1 MFPPSSR
8 NFEDTDVWFSVND
21 SKSQGAGVSAIYLYP
36 SPISLN
42 LLQTRGCPF
51 KFERWKDITPEIC
64 EANFNIVIF
73 VLLFFLLKLSNKVS
87 RWSCTVSFVLLF
99 VVRRPTRRL
108 LNSFYACFSF
118 SLAVFQC
125 VVGQINY
132 YISFVITLIRFMDKP
147 EVIFQNQG
155 KCTLMPDN
163 TERMPL
169 EFFNYL
175 L

>member
-1 MFPPSSR
+1 MWCHPPCLLIRGSIR
-8 NFEDTDVWFSVND
+8 NLFS
-21 SKSQGAGVSAIYLYP
+21 
-36 SPISLN
+36 
-42 LLQTRGCPF
+42 TRGCPF
-51 KFERWKDITPEIC
+51 KFERWKVITPEIR

-73 VLLFFLLKLSNKVS
+73 VLFCFVFFFKLSNAS
-87 RWSCTVSFVLLF
+87 QWSCNVYFVLLF
-99 VVRRPTRRL
+99 VIQRPTRL
-108 LNSFYACFSF
+108 LNSFYTCFSF

-132 YISFVITLIRFMDKP
+132 YISFVISLIRFTDKP